1 MEQHT
6 SIWKANFSSGLI
18 LGFIA
23 VVYTLIIYAIDFM
36 FNPYQGYVFYIVQA
50 VGLFIFIKSYRVNY
64 KNGFITYGQ
73 AFASGVVISLFTAII
88 YAIFIFILYTLI
100 DTDLVNKQ
108 LAFIEETFVK
118 AGLPQAII
126 DSGLKMQ
133 KKFLQPQIYAPTKL
147 LSSLLTGIIFSL
159 FVAIFIRKGNKA
171 LIYNSE
177 VK

>member
-1 MEQHT
+1 ME
-6 SIWKANFSSGLI
+6 SYISVYKANFYSGLI
-18 LGFIA
+18 MGLIT
-23 VVYTLIIYAIDFM
+23 VIYTLILYAIDFM

-50 VGLFIFIKSYRVNY
+50 VVLFIFIKSYRENY
-64 KNGFITYGQ
+64 KNGYITYGQ
-73 AFASGVVISLFTAII
+73 AFASGIVISLFTAII
-88 YAIFIFILYTLI
+88 YAIFIYILYTFI

-133 KKFLQPQIYAPTKL
+133 KKFLQPAIYAPTKL
-147 LSSLLTGIIFSL
+147 LSSLLTGTILSL
-159 FVAIFIRKGNKA
+159 FVAIFIKKENNA

-177 VK
+177 GE

>member
-1 MEQHT
+1 ME
-6 SIWKANFSSGLI
+6 SYISVYKANFYSGLI
-18 LGFIA
+18 MGLIT
-23 VVYTLIIYAIDFM
+23 VIYTLILYAIDFM

-50 VGLFIFIKSYRVNY
+50 VVFFIFIKSYRENY
-64 KNGFITYGQ
+64 KNGYITYGQ
-73 AFASGVVISLFTAII
+73 AFASGIVISLFTAII
-88 YAIFIFILYTLI
+88 YAIFIYILYTFI

-133 KKFLQPQIYAPTKL
+133 KKFLQPAIYAPTKL
-147 LSSLLTGIIFSL
+147 LSSLLTGTILSL
-159 FVAIFIRKGNKA
+159 FVAIFIKKENNA

-177 VK
+177 GE